1 MNRIEKAFENKKA
14 LIAFITGGD
23 PDIETTEKL
32 VVAMA
37 NVGVDIVQIGVPF
50 SDPVAGGLEIQKA
63 DERALAAGCTVDKL
77 FEMVKR
83 LRTKTSVPI
92 IFVTY
97 VNPIFVYGTERFLK
111 SCASSGV
118 DGVYVP
124 DLPFE
129 EKDEI
134 AEACAKAGVIQIS
147 TVTPSTK
154 ERVALVSKEAEGF
167 LYCMQGTVE
176 MAKEVSNIP
185 CVVSF
190 GSAASELADG
200 VVIETAIVGLVEE
213 YGRDCIPAVEEF
225 IKEAKN

>member
-1 MNRIEKAFENKKA
+1 MNRIENVFENKKA

-37 NVGVDIVQIGVPF
+37 NAGVDIVQIGVPF
-50 SDPVAGGLEIQKA
+50 SDPVAGGLEIQRA
-63 DERALAAGCTVDKL
+63 DERALAAGCTVDQL

-83 LRTKTSVPI
+83 IRTKTSIPL

-97 VNPIFVYGTERFLK
+97 VNPIFVYGTDRFLEN
-111 SCASSGV
+111 CAVCGI

-129 EKDEI
+129 EKEEI

-147 TVTPSTK
+147 TVTPSSK
-154 ERVALVSKEAEGF
+154 ERVALVSKNAEGF
-167 LYCMQGTVE
+167 LYCMPPEIIETVK
-176 MAKEVSNIP
+176 AAASIP
-185 CVVSF
+185 CVVNFDSP
-190 GSAASELADG
+190 SAELADG
-200 VVIETAIVGLVEE
+200 FVIETAIVSLIEE
-213 YGRDCIPAVEEF
+213 YGRDSVAAVEKF
-225 IKEAKN
+225 IREIG